1 MKQNYQKPSIH
12 VVEIEGCDI
21 ICTSTSTTST
31 TKNTNYS
38 NNETKTE
45 KPVSQPQVS
54 SMGNL
59 KTEERLAK
67 NVVDAHFSG
76 NDANF
81 KYFSDMLAKDAAME
95 HDQFWGCKSYFIL
108 SQAFFYTLTKNFNPQ
123 SMNNMQRMVFY
134 FTQFYLL
141 KARREMEKGNI
152 PYDTKQYIT
161 LCKQLCYVSSTY
173 DELIFERVSGMLPNG
188 TMETYAYQIM
198 GLSYVNY
205 LSIQDKGAHITVDDH
220 TEMYYKSFIK
230 NNQAII
236 NGTLSSD
243 RKAAFYNHVHGN
255 EDTLLQT
262 YEIEIIS

>member
-31 TKNTNYS
+31 TKNTNNS
-38 NNETKTE
+38 NNETKTQ

-95 HDQFWGCKSYFIL
+95 HDQF
-108 SQAFFYTLTKNFNPQ
+108 
-123 SMNNMQRMVFY
+123 
-134 FTQFYLL
+134 
-141 KARREMEKGNI
+141 
-152 PYDTKQYIT
+152 
-161 LCKQLCYVSSTY
+161 
-173 DELIFERVSGMLPNG
+173 
-188 TMETYAYQIM
+188 
-198 GLSYVNY
+198 
-205 LSIQDKGAHITVDDH
+205 
-220 TEMYYKSFIK
+220 
-230 NNQAII
+230 
-236 NGTLSSD
+236 
-243 RKAAFYNHVHGN
+243 
-255 EDTLLQT
+255 
-262 YEIEIIS
+262 